1 MSARPEGTGL
11 MAQKPVT
18 LIVSDLHM
26 GDGGRGDDFVDDN
39 NQFATFVRQQAQ
51 TDRGRRGEIE
61 LIINGDFLE
70 FVQVLPERYT
80 LNSPDYWCSEEE
92 SLDKLDC
99 ILAGHPEVFKALT
112 EFQAPGNIVTIFPG
126 NHDIDLHWTAVQ
138 DRLRSVAGNVNIELG
153 EHTYTRYGGK
163 LHISH
168 GHLFPSIDP
177 VNGFKNWRH
186 PILRLPDDNAPPRLE
201 MCTGTL
207 FVVRFVNPLE
217 EKYPFVDN
225 VHPQTELVRI
235 LLRED
240 RWGLRTV
247 GWLGARFILQ
257 HFGASLSA
265 GSRDDI
271 GPELLGAIQGDPFFR
286 EKIAEL
292 CRDLLGRP
300 DMTEASVSKQFGSE
314 EQLAELLEMLLKADG
329 SLTRWTDI
337 IEIAKPAVNA
347 AGGGSGST
355 LSLHDASRIDVRAE
369 CLTIARNIWKVH
381 ADIVVLGHTHLH
393 QEIEENG
400 CRYYNP
406 GSWTRYIEEPS
417 DLTLADLEDDNSYPY
432 ELNYVQIEDD
442 GGTIRSKLVCFDR
455 QTTSAAGAA

>member
-1 MSARPEGTGL
+1 
-11 MAQKPVT
+11 
-18 LIVSDLHM
+18 
-26 GDGGRGDDFVDDN
+26 
-39 NQFATFVRQQAQ
+39 
-51 TDRGRRGEIE
+51 
-61 LIINGDFLE
+61 
-70 FVQVLPERYT
+70 
-80 LNSPDYWCSEEE
+80 
-92 SLDKLDC
+92 
-99 ILAGHPEVFKALT
+99 
-112 EFQAPGNIVTIFPG
+112 
-126 NHDIDLHWTAVQ
+126 
-138 DRLRSVAGNVNIELG
+138 
-153 EHTYTRYGGK
+153 
-163 LHISH
+163 
-168 GHLFPSIDP
+168 
-177 VNGFKNWRH
+177 
-186 PILRLPDDNAPPRLE
+186 

-286 EKIAEL
+286 EKLAEL

-314 EQLAELLEMLLKADG
+314 EQVAELLEMLLKADG

-347 AGGGSGST
+347 AGDGSGST

-369 CLTIARNIWKVH
+369 CLTIARSIWKVH
-381 ADIVVLGHTHLH
+381 ADIVVLGHTHLR
-393 QEIEENG
+393 QEIVENG

-406 GSWTRYIEEPS
+406 GSWTRYIEDPS

-442 GGTIRSKLVCFDR
+442 GGTIRSELVCFDR